1 MVLRGKTTCLDVRY
15 YGRKRRKP
23 AWRGLPR
30 VSPRRAYQ
38 GLFLVFG
45 GVGGGALEDRA
56 GLNKSI
62 KTIAY
67 ATQLAQ
73 GTSLKQGAMDL
84 PIDQTID

>member
-1 MVLRGKTTCLDVRY
+1 
-15 YGRKRRKP
+15 
-23 AWRGLPR
+23 
-30 VSPRRAYQ
+30 
-38 GLFLVFG
+38 LFLVFG